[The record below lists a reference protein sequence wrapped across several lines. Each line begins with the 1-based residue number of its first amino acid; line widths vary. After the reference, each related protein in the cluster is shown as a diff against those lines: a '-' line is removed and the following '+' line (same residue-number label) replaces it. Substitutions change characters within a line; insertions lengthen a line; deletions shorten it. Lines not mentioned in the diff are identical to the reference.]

1 MADDELRCGDAVR
14 HVPSGQTFMVLRPE
28 NDGRVA
34 SFRVD
39 TRAPDLCAVQM
50 LPRSEL
56 EPLGKPRPGALR
68 RVRPP
73 VRPN

>member
-1 MADDELRCGDAVR
+1 MTDDELRCGDAVR
-14 HVPSGQTFMVLRPE
+14 HVPSGQTFMVLTAE

-34 SFRVD
+34 CFRVD
-39 TRAPDLCAVQM
+39 TRAPALCAVRI

-56 EPLGKPRPGALR
+56 EPLGKPRPRAFTRL
-68 RVRPP
+68 RPP